1 MSERTAKEMLYWQ
14 KQLSDTDTPNVEWSF
29 VALPAVYFHAFVE
42 SVMSRLLAAWLRSFD
57 TQPSDHL
64 TDESNSSGNA

>member
-1 MSERTAKEMLYWQ
+1 LSERTAKEMLYWQ

-42 SVMSRLLAAWLRSFD
+42 IVSCMVEIF
-57 TQPSDHL
+57 
-64 TDESNSSGNA
+64 